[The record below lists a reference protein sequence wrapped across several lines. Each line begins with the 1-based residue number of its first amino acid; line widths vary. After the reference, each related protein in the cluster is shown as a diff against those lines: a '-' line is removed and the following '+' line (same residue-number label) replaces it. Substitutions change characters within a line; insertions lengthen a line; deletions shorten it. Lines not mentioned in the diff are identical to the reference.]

1 MDTLHRVS
9 EYLFGPTIPHREPC
23 GRKVQIMSDL
33 HLELN
38 RQYATFDF
46 PVKAPF
52 LILGGDI
59 GRMVDYDMFLP
70 FLARQTARF
79 EKVFLVLG
87 NHEFYEMTYEEGITK
102 ARELEKEEA
111 LEGKLVLLDRNR
123 WDDLDSELTI
133 VGATLWSKIPPSAA
147 EMVTLR
153 VSDYKKISGWTV
165 AKHNE
170 CHARDLAYL
179 SETLTAL
186 NDTES
191 QRTVLVVT
199 HHAPCIAGSSKPEH
213 ANAPFKSAFSTDV
226 IQAREFVTGVA
237 VWMFGHTHFTTE
249 FKKGGVRVVANQRG
263 TTAKAPVSSLTAY
276 LAGLSLQTR
285 NASILGSLANNPG
298 AIHQKKRVGRGP
310 SSGHGKTSGRG
321 HKGQG
326 QHGKVKPWF
335 QGGQTPLI
343 VKHGRKGFS
352 NFRAPQ
358 MSEVN
363 IDQIQAWIDQGRLDP
378 TKQITPKELIE
389 CGIIGTLKDGVKI
402 LSRGADTLKQPIDVM
417 VSRISASAIAAIED
431 AGGKVL
437 TRYYTK
443 LAIKRLLTG
452 ESVNTDKPLPQGAEH
467 VDTVLATARA
477 APFRYRLPDPTSRED
492 IEYYRDPAHRGYL
505 SHQLAPGESPSLY
518 FKVPGVH
525 KIKSA
530 VKKEKAAT
538 EETLF

>member
-1 MDTLHRVS
+1 
-9 EYLFGPTIPHREPC
+9 
-23 GRKVQIMSDL
+23 MSDL

-46 PVKAPF
+46 PAKAPF

-102 ARELEKEEA
+102 AREMEKEEV

-123 WDDLDSELTI
+123 WDDPDSELTI
-133 VGATLWSKIPPSAA
+133 VGATLWSKIPSSAA

-170 CHARDLAYL
+170 CHTRDLAYL
-179 SETLTAL
+179 SETITDL

-226 IQAREFVTGVA
+226 IQAREFVRGVA

-263 TTAKAPVSSLTAY
+263 YVLGYKGPTLEN
-276 LAGLSLQTR
+276 TR
-285 NASILGSLANNPG
+285 GFDDE
-298 AIHQKKRVGRGP
+298 RV
-310 SSGHGKTSGRG
+310 
-321 HKGQG
+321 
-326 QHGKVKPWF
+326 V
-335 QGGQTPLI
+335 
-343 VKHGRKGFS
+343 
-352 NFRAPQ
+352 
-358 MSEVN
+358 
-363 IDQIQAWIDQGRLDP
+363 
-378 TKQITPKELIE
+378 EL
-389 CGIIGTLKDGVKI
+389 
-402 LSRGADTLKQPIDVM
+402 
-417 VSRISASAIAAIED
+417 
-431 AGGKVL
+431 
-437 TRYYTK
+437 
-443 LAIKRLLTG
+443 
-452 ESVNTDKPLPQGAEH
+452 
-467 VDTVLATARA
+467 
-477 APFRYRLPDPTSRED
+477 
-492 IEYYRDPAHRGYL
+492 
-505 SHQLAPGESPSLY
+505 
-518 FKVPGVH
+518 
-525 KIKSA
+525 
-530 VKKEKAAT
+530 
-538 EETLF
+538 

>member
-9 EYLFGPTIPHREPC
+9 EYLFGPTTPPREPC

-59 GRMVDYDMFLP
+59 GRMVDYEMFLP

-123 WDDLDSELTI
+123 WDDPDSELTI

-170 CHARDLAYL
+170 CHALDLAYL
-179 SETLTAL
+179 SETITAL

-226 IQAREFVTGVA
+226 IQAREFVRGVA

-263 TTAKAPVSSLTAY
+263 YVLGYKGPTLEN
-276 LAGLSLQTR
+276 TR
-285 NASILGSLANNPG
+285 GF
-298 AIHQKKRVGRGP
+298 HDERV
-310 SSGHGKTSGRG
+310 
-321 HKGQG
+321 
-326 QHGKVKPWF
+326 V
-335 QGGQTPLI
+335 
-343 VKHGRKGFS
+343 
-352 NFRAPQ
+352 
-358 MSEVN
+358 
-363 IDQIQAWIDQGRLDP
+363 
-378 TKQITPKELIE
+378 EL
-389 CGIIGTLKDGVKI
+389 
-402 LSRGADTLKQPIDVM
+402 
-417 VSRISASAIAAIED
+417 
-431 AGGKVL
+431 
-437 TRYYTK
+437 
-443 LAIKRLLTG
+443 
-452 ESVNTDKPLPQGAEH
+452 
-467 VDTVLATARA
+467 
-477 APFRYRLPDPTSRED
+477 
-492 IEYYRDPAHRGYL
+492 
-505 SHQLAPGESPSLY
+505 
-518 FKVPGVH
+518 
-525 KIKSA
+525 
-530 VKKEKAAT
+530 
-538 EETLF
+538 